1 MSEKSLIIQ
10 PAPVDFDKRQTLKWL
25 AVSPLLLT
33 PLNSR
38 AGFWLFM
45 ETHVARFV
53 GGLIYD
59 VAVAVLANVVR
70 DAFSSSYGGYSSGSV
85 SFHSSLPVGETD
97 FYHAGYKVAVSRL
110 GLSDA
115 EYDESRLVKLNL
127 KGDANLARF
136 ESLHR
141 YLYDNDIRVVP
152 AKGEYSRDVTLKTSP
167 DDLFTIEHLVF
178 DGGNE
183 ALRQHHY
190 AKMIEVTD
198 NQVFKKWMV

>member
-59 VAVAVLANVVR
+59 VAVAVLANVEIGRAHV
-70 DAFSSSYGGYSSGSV
+70 
-85 SFHSSLPVGETD
+85 
-97 FYHAGYKVAVSRL
+97 
-110 GLSDA
+110 
-115 EYDESRLVKLNL
+115 
-127 KGDANLARF
+127 
-136 ESLHR
+136 
-141 YLYDNDIRVVP
+141 
-152 AKGEYSRDVTLKTSP
+152 
-167 DDLFTIEHLVF
+167 
-178 DGGNE
+178 
-183 ALRQHHY
+183 
-190 AKMIEVTD
+190 
-198 NQVFKKWMV
+198 